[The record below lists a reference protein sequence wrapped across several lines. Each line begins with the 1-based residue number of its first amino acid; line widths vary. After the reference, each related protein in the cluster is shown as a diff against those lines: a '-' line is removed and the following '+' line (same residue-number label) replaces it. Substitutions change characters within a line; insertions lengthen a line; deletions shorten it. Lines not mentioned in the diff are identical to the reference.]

1 MKVKTF
7 PMEGMVNSRLRGVG
21 RWLYARAENV
31 LAAMLAVMFFAFLLQ
46 VFFRYVMNWPT
57 GWTNE
62 LSAILWIWIVLWGA
76 AFVLTEQ
83 EEMRF
88 DLIYASVGPRTRG
101 VMFLVCAGSLIA
113 LYGISFPAV
122 VDYVT
127 FMKVERS
134 AYLKIR
140 FDWLFSIYIVFVV
153 AIIIRYIWL
162 SWQVLR
168 GSAPDE
174 FDPTKAGS
182 GV

>member
-1 MKVKTF
+1 MNPAMKRI
-7 PMEGMVNSRLRGVG
+7 GG
-21 RWLYARAENV
+21 WLYRRAENV

-46 VFFRYVMNWPT
+46 IFFRYVMNWPT

-62 LSAILWIWIVLWGA
+62 LSAILWIWMVLWGA

-88 DLIYASVGPRTRG
+88 DLIYASVGSRVRSA
-101 VMFLVCAGSLIA
+101 MFLVCAASLVF
-113 LYGISFPAV
+113 LYAISFPAV
-122 VDYVT
+122 YDYVS
-127 FMKVERS
+127 FMKVEKT
-134 AYLKIR
+134 AYLKLR
-140 FDWLFSIYIVFVV
+140 FDWVFSIYVIFVV
-153 AIIIRYIWL
+153 AIIARYIWL

-168 GSAPDE
+168 GSAPEE

>member
-1 MKVKTF
+1 LTKRWAWW
-7 PMEGMVNSRLRGVG
+7 GAWLRH
-21 RWLYARAENV
+21 RAENV

-46 VFFRYVMNWPT
+46 ILFRYVLNWPT

-88 DLIYASVGPRTRG
+88 DLIYASVGPRVRG
-101 VMFLVCAGSLIA
+101 MMALISGVSLIV
-113 LYGISFPAV
+113 LYAVSLPAV
-122 VDYVT
+122 LDYVT
-127 FMKVERS
+127 FMKVEKS

-140 FDWLFSIYIVFVV
+140 FDWLFSIYVVFVV
-153 AIIIRYIWL
+153 AIIVRYIWL
-162 SWQVLR
+162 CFRVLR
-168 GSAPDE
+168 GAAPEE
-174 FDPTKAGS
+174 FDPTKASS

>member
-1 MKVKTF
+1 MD
-7 PMEGMVNSRLRGVG
+7 PRLR
-21 RWLYARAENV
+21 RASDWLYRRAENV

-46 VFFRYVMNWPT
+46 ILFRYVLNWPT

-62 LSAILWIWIVLWGA
+62 ISAILWIWIVLWGA

-88 DLIYASVGPRTRG
+88 DLIYASVGARTRS
-101 VMFLVCAGSLIA
+101 VMFLICAASLIF

-122 VDYVT
+122 LDYVT
-127 FMKVERS
+127 FMKVEKS

-153 AIIIRYIWL
+153 AIIVRYLWL
-162 SWQVLR
+162 SWRVLR
-168 GSAPDE
+168 GSAPEE

>member
-1 MKVKTF
+1 MN
-7 PMEGMVNSRLRGVG
+7 PRLRTAGS
-21 RWLYARAENV
+21 WLYARAENV
-31 LAAMLAVMFFAFLLQ
+31 LAAMLAVMFVAFLLQ
-46 VFFRYVMNWPT
+46 ILFRYVLNWPT

-62 LSAILWIWIVLWGA
+62 LSAVLWIWIVLWGA

-101 VMFLVCAGSLIA
+101 TMFLICAASLII
-113 LYGISFPAV
+113 LYGISLPAV

-127 FMKVERS
+127 FMKVEKT
-134 AYLKIR
+134 AYLKLR
-140 FDWLFSIYIVFVV
+140 FDWVFCIYIIFVI
-153 AIIIRYIWL
+153 AIIIRYLWL

>member
-1 MKVKTF
+1 MD
-7 PMEGMVNSRLRGVG
+7 PRLRRIGD
-21 RWLYARAENV
+21 WLYARAENV

-88 DLIYASVGPRTRG
+88 DLIYASARPRARSI
-101 VMFLVCAGSLIA
+101 MFLICAASLVG
-113 LYGISFPAV
+113 LYAVSFPAV
-122 VDYVT
+122 WDYVT
-127 FMKVERS
+127 FMKVQKS
-134 AYLKIR
+134 AYLHIR
-140 FDWLFSIYIVFVV
+140 FDWLFSIYVVFVIAV
-153 AIIIRYIWL
+153 IVRYVWL
-162 SWQVLR
+162 SWQVLK

-174 FDPTKAGS
+174 FDPEKAGS

>member
-1 MKVKTF
+1 MN
-7 PMEGMVNSRLRGVG
+7 PRMNRIGG
-21 RWLYARAENV
+21 WLYRRAEDV

-46 VFFRYVMNWPT
+46 IFFRYVMNWPT

-88 DLIYASVGPRTRG
+88 DLIYASVGPRVRSA
-101 VMFLVCAGSLIA
+101 MFLICAASIIL
-113 LYGISFPAV
+113 LYGISLPAV
-122 VDYVT
+122 VDYVS
-127 FMKVERS
+127 FMKVESS
-134 AYLKIR
+134 AYMKIR
-140 FDWLFSIYIVFVV
+140 FDWVFCIYVVFVI
-153 AIIIRYIWL
+153 AIIMRYLWL

-168 GSAPDE
+168 GSAPEE

>member
-1 MKVKTF
+1 MNPGLK
-7 PMEGMVNSRLRGVG
+7 RLGG
-21 RWLYARAENV
+21 WLYRRAENV

-46 VFFRYVMNWPT
+46 IFFRYVMNWPT

-62 LSAILWIWIVLWGA
+62 LSAILWIWMVLWGA

-88 DLIYASVGPRTRG
+88 DLIYASVGPRVRSA
-101 VMFLVCAGSLIA
+101 MFLVSATSLIF
-113 LYGISFPAV
+113 LYAISFPAV
-122 VDYVT
+122 FDYVT
-127 FMKVERS
+127 FMKVES
-134 AYLKIR
+134 TAYLKLR
-140 FDWLFSIYIVFVV
+140 FDWVFSIYVIFVI
-153 AIIIRYIWL
+153 AMIIRYLWL

-168 GSAPDE
+168 GSAPEE

>member
-1 MKVKTF
+1 MT
-7 PMEGMVNSRLRGVG
+7 PGMRRWAG
-21 RWLYARAENV
+21 WLYRRAENV

-46 VFFRYVMNWPT
+46 ILFRYLLNWPT

-62 LSAILWIWIVLWGA
+62 LSSILWIWIVLWGA
-76 AFVLTEQ
+76 AFVITEQ

-88 DLIYASVGPRTRG
+88 DLIYAAVGARTRG
-101 VMFLVCAGSLIA
+101 VMFLICAASLIF

-134 AYLKIR
+134 SYLEIR
-140 FDWLFSIYIVFVV
+140 FDWLFSIYVIFVV
-153 AIIIRYIWL
+153 AIIIRYLWL

-168 GSAPDE
+168 GDAPDE

>member
-1 MKVKTF
+1 
-7 PMEGMVNSRLRGVG
+7 MEPRYRAIGG
-21 RWLYARAENV
+21 WLYRRAENV
-31 LAAMLAVMFFAFLLQ
+31 LAAMLVTMFATFLLQ
-46 VFFRYVMNWPT
+46 IFFRYILNWPT

-62 LSAILWIWIVLWGA
+62 LSAMLWIWIVLWGA
-76 AFVLTEQ
+76 AFVVTEE

-88 DLIYASVGPRTRG
+88 DLIYASVGRRTRR
-101 VMFLVCAGSLIA
+101 VMFLICSASLVF
-113 LYGISFPAV
+113 LYGVSLPAV

-127 FMKVERS
+127 FMKVERT
-134 AYLKIR
+134 AYMGIR

-153 AIIIRYIWL
+153 AAIVRYIWL

-174 FDPTKAGS
+174 FDPSKASS

>member
-1 MKVKTF
+1 MN
-7 PMEGMVNSRLRGVG
+7 PRLRTIGA
-21 RWLYARAENV
+21 WLYRRAENV

-62 LSAILWIWIVLWGA
+62 LSAVLWIWIVLWGA
-76 AFVLTEQ
+76 AFVLREQ

-88 DLIYASVGPRTRG
+88 DLIYASAGPRVRG
-101 VMFLVCAGSLIA
+101 AMFLIFAAALVV
-113 LYGISFPAV
+113 LYGISLPAV

-127 FMKVERS
+127 FMKVQKT
-134 AYLKIR
+134 AYMHLR
-140 FDWLFSIYIVFVV
+140 FDWVFSIYVVFVV
-153 AIIIRYIWL
+153 AIIARYIWL

-174 FDPTKAGS
+174 FDPAKAGS

>member
-1 MKVKTF
+1 MNL
-7 PMEGMVNSRLRGVG
+7 GLRSVG

-46 VFFRYVMNWPT
+46 ILFRYVLNWPT

-88 DLIYASVGPRTRG
+88 DLIYASVGSRVRS
-101 VMFLVCAGSLIA
+101 VMFLICAVSLIA
-113 LYGISFPAV
+113 LYGGSLPAV
-122 VDYVT
+122 YDYVS
-127 FMKVERS
+127 FMKVEKT
-134 AYLKIR
+134 AYMKLP
-140 FDWLFSIYIVFVV
+140 FDWVFSIYVVFVV
-153 AIIIRYIWL
+153 AIIVRYVWL
-162 SWQVLR
+162 SWQVMR
-168 GSAPDE
+168 GSAPEE
-174 FDPTKAGS
+174 FDPTKASS

>member
-1 MKVKTF
+1 MT
-7 PMEGMVNSRLRGVG
+7 PSMRRLGG
-21 RWLYARAENV
+21 WLYRRAENV
-31 LAAMLAVMFFAFLLQ
+31 LATMLAVMFFAFLLQ
-46 VFFRYVMNWPT
+46 ILFRYVLNWPT

-76 AFVLTEQ
+76 AFVTTEQ

-88 DLIYASVGPRTRG
+88 DLIYASVRPRVRG
-101 VMFLVCAGSLIA
+101 VMFLFCAAWLVF

-122 VDYVT
+122 LDYVT
-127 FMKVERS
+127 FMKVEKS
-134 AYLKIR
+134 AYLNIP

-153 AIIIRYIWL
+153 AIIVRYVWL
-162 SWQVLR
+162 CWQVLR
-168 GSAPDE
+168 GSAPEE